1 MLRKRLSQLEKDL
14 LVTHLTTSTSTSEK
28 TTIQSRLKSL
38 RPPSPPPPKFLPPPP
53 SSSSPPLPF
62 EESLQELAML
72 QRRQQQQQQQPQ
84 RTFSRNLKKKQADFS
99 PPLQTTTA
107 GNFVLCDAKF
117 LRFGFLFLSHQGS
130 TRPFGG
136 RWGASPWTNATC
148 AASTGRGGGGGFGGF
163 ARRRLSSY
171 PGGESFSAKGRVGRF
186 PDANNNCNR
195 SSTASGSG
203 FQLGGFVAKNHAGG
217 GKTRL
222 PQV

>member
-1 MLRKRLSQLEKDL
+1 
-14 LVTHLTTSTSTSEK
+14 
-28 TTIQSRLKSL
+28 
-38 RPPSPPPPKFLPPPP
+38 
-53 SSSSPPLPF
+53 
-62 EESLQELAML
+62 ML

-84 RTFSRNLKKKQADFS
+84 RTFSRNPKKKQADFS
-99 PPLQTTTA
+99 PPLQTTNA
-107 GNFVLCDAKF
+107 GNFVLCDARF
-117 LRFGFLFLSHQGS
+117 LLRFGFLFSTYQGS

-148 AASTGRGGGGGFGGF
+148 TASTGRGGGFGGF